1 MTSFDK
7 MFAIFFAILFLCL
20 TVVITT
26 NIIKSW
32 NTDQIAIKQGLVQ
45 KMDQG
50 RKIWTKP

>member
-1 MTSFDK
+1 MTSSDK
-7 MFAIFFAILFLCL
+7 MFLGFFIALFVCL
-20 TVVITT
+20 TVVVTT

-50 RKIWTKP
+50 KKIWTRP